1 MLPITNRPYYA
12 QRDQDRLFELLL
24 AYRVATSVQTYPT
37 IWRTRLLL
45 TSRVW
50 DSAHDSRVWEG
61 VGGQMLGLAM
71 LWRRRREDNYLVLDR
86 FVQPD
91 RATDELADAMLAW
104 GVQRAH
110 GIAREQAAPMTLY
123 ARTLN
128 LPQLSNKHL
137 EAHGFIPV
145 ARDPEQYNVYFARSL
160 EKDISVPVLPDGYG
174 IRPLNPQD
182 AAAYQALYDFAAVN
196 PEHFQELL
204 ASEEYEHLVVVNP
217 EGTFVAYSEYSI
229 CRAEWER
236 SGQKIGWVDYVGTI
250 PEQRQKGLSKAV
262 VLTSLRRLQSWGA
275 ETVQLVTINTNTPAV
290 RLYDATGFLPIPVSE
305 PARYA
310 KRINMTAAA

>member
-1 MLPITNRPYYA
+1 
-12 QRDQDRLFELLL
+12 
-24 AYRVATSVQTYPT
+24 
-37 IWRTRLLL
+37 
-45 TSRVW
+45 
-50 DSAHDSRVWEG
+50 
-61 VGGQMLGLAM
+61 MLGLAM

-86 FVQPD
+86 FIQPD

-104 GVQRAH
+104 GVQRAY

-160 EKDISVPVLPDGYG
+160 EIDISVPVLPDGYE
-174 IRPLNPQD
+174 IRPLSPQD

-204 ASEEYEHLVVVNP
+204 ASDEYEHLVVVNP
-217 EGTFVAYSEYSI
+217 EGAFVAYCEYSI
-229 CRAEWER
+229 CRAEWQR
-236 SGQKIGWVDYVGTI
+236 QQSGAKIGWIDYVGTSLEI
-250 PEQRQKGLSKAV
+250 RQMGLGKAI
-262 VLTSLRRLQSWGA
+262 LLACLRRLRAWGA
-275 ETVQLVTINTNTPAV
+275 ESVRLVTISTNIPAIK
-290 RLYDATGFLPIPVSE
+290 LYHSTGFAPSPTSE
-305 PARYA
+305 PASY
-310 KRINMTAAA
+310 KKQISAA